1 VELLFVVLL
10 GALLGLLGRGV
21 LPGRKQVG
29 AVLLPAIGGSAAA
42 VIWAAGTWAGWSQ
55 NVLLWVAAMLAAAL
69 SVTAACLLAARARD
83 REDERTFDAV
93 SAGRA

>member
-1 VELLFVVLL
+1 MELLFVVLL

-42 VIWAAGTWAGWSQ
+42 VIWAAGTWAG
-55 NVLLWVAAMLAAAL
+55 
-69 SVTAACLLAARARD
+69 
-83 REDERTFDAV
+83 
-93 SAGRA
+93 